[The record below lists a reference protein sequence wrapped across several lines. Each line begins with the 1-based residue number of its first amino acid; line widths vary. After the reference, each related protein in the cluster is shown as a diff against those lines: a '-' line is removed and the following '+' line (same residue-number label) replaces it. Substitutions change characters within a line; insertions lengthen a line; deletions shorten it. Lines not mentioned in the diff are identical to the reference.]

1 MSDFPQN
8 YNTGYLNHGAKLNT
22 ASSNGYGFR
31 IGQLTISST
40 TIGNWAV
47 GFCLLTSGFVMREP
61 APYELLLS
69 VVLGIWFLCGLKI
82 SSTVAPMLALWIL
95 YVIGGFG
102 SMLTMDDYGTIPLY
116 LAVTLFLALT
126 SVFFAALIEYD
137 HKKLSVIFK
146 MYVVSACI
154 TSLLGIG
161 GYLGLIP
168 GGEVFTRYDRA
179 MGAFQDPNVFG
190 PFLVLPAMY
199 LLHGLITGKLKD
211 SPLRTLGLLIITLGV
226 FLSFSRAAWGLYA
239 ICGIMLVALLL
250 MKFRGGKFQLKIFMM
265 SMAGLVLLVGA
276 IGVALQIDQIAE
288 LFSSRAQLVQ
298 EYDGARLG
306 RFARHAIGFGMAME
320 NPLGIGPL
328 EFGLIF
334 GEDTHNMYLKSLM
347 AYGWLGF
354 ISYMILFCATFYF
367 GFKYMLRERPWQKYF
382 MLAMIVLFG
391 HAIVGIVIDNDHW
404 RHFFLLYGIAWGCIA
419 AEKRF
424 GAHYN

>member
-8 YNTGYLNHGAKLNT
+8 YNPSYLNHGAKLNT
-22 ASSNGYGFR
+22 ATPNGYGFR

-137 HKKLSVIFK
+137 YKKLSVIFK

-161 GYLGLIP
+161 GYLGIIP

-211 SPLRTLGLLIITLGV
+211 APLRTLGLLIITLGV